1 MFLRFRSAQESIER
15 HPGPA
20 ALGHFSSF
28 TEHSVQSNPAEALP
42 GLDEAVVPALFHPA
56 PLPMPTHPRAASCNP
71 LLLPHTHAARH
82 AMQQN
87 PGREGRAP
95 LIHPP
100 KESARQTINGTASRC
115 RRAKSTDLC
124 TPGQLC
130 WHRRSSGNVRRLKIE
145 QMLLLKGLLQCSA

>member
-1 MFLRFRSAQESIER
+1 MR

-28 TEHSVQSNPAEALP
+28 TEHSVQANPAEALP
-42 GLDEAVVPALFHPA
+42 GLDDAVVPLLFHPV
-56 PLPMPTHPRAASCNP
+56 PLPMPTHPRAKSGNP
-71 LLLPHTHAARH
+71 LLPPDTHTAKYAARQH
-82 AMQQN
+82 
-87 PGREGRAP
+87 PGREERAG

-100 KESARQTINGTASRC
+100 RESARQMIHGTASHC

-130 WHRRSSGNVRRLKIE
+130 WHRRSLGNVRRLKIE
-145 QMLLLKGLLQCSA
+145 QMFLLKGLLQCSA